1 MKFLQPLGLLGLLGI
16 PIIILIYIVKSKYV
30 QKPVSSTFI
39 WKRSLRY
46 VKRKIPLNF
55 IVSLLLIL
63 QILTVAAASLAIAR
77 PTIVPL
83 SSNETIIII
92 DSSASMLT
100 SDGEKTRFDLAK
112 EKAIE
117 MADKAGDNSKI
128 SIISAGVEAKE
139 LIDRSAD
146 KIEVTYAI
154 EELECELGEADID
167 GALELAS
174 NIQAVNSDSKIYF
187 YTDKDY
193 DTVERLEVVNFA
205 RYEDWNSAILSV
217 TDENVAGAYEFKVT
231 LASYGRD
238 TETVVSLYV
247 DGVLCNSKKITI
259 NNVTED
265 ETAVLDPN
273 GESKSME
280 PTEVLFTSNRRDE
293 VANEVF
299 INRITS
305 YKEAKVT
312 ISSQDGITYDN
323 EYYLY
328 SKETS
333 NPRVLFI
340 SKWVEMTDQ
349 GVADLSKSTFL
360 LASLRNLGLRIET
373 KDIHKSVSEVES
385 YEGYDLYVFD
395 GVMPESLPT
404 DGAVWFIDPPED
416 PVGTELKIGDSETV
430 TEDTR
435 DKFKLTTGYNSGTD
449 VYKAISKNMSS
460 GRVSLRSYRPILL
473 SEGYESIFECNGETV
488 ITAGAE
494 LSTRTVII
502 SFDLHDTNLP
512 VYIDFPLLINNM
524 IKYSLKESLE
534 KRSFT
539 VGETVN
545 FYAPAG
551 SKTLSFKKDGT
562 VLNVMSARDTSY
574 TLDSLGNYEIEVEY
588 ANGDKKSY
596 MMPTHIAEDESNTKS
611 IGDTVVARDIPSAS
625 APQKEPIE
633 AWPYLIALLLILLV
647 IEWGVY
653 YRDEF

>member
-1 MKFLQPLGLLGLLGI
+1 MKFLQPLGLLGLLAI
-16 PIIILIYIVKSKYV
+16 PIIILIYVVKSKYV

-63 QILTVAAASLAIAR
+63 QILTVTVASLAISR
-77 PTIVPL
+77 PTIVPF

-100 SDGEKTRFDLAK
+100 TDGEKTRFDLAK

-117 MADKAGDNSKI
+117 MADKAGDNSRI

-139 LIDRSAD
+139 LIHRSAD
-146 KIEVTYAI
+146 KIDITYVI
-154 EELECELGEADID
+154 DELECGLGETDID
-167 GALELAS
+167 GALKIAS
-174 NIQAVNSDSKIYF
+174 TIQAENTDSKIYF

-205 RYEDWNSAILSV
+205 RYEDWNTAILSF
-217 TDENVAGAYEFKVT
+217 TDANVAGAYEFKAT

-238 TETVVSLYV
+238 TETVISLYI
-247 DGVLCNSKKITI
+247 DGKLCNSKKVTV
-259 NNVTED
+259 NNVVED
-265 ETAVLDPN
+265 ENAVFDPN
-273 GESKSME
+273 GENKSME
-280 PTEVLFTSNRRDE
+280 PTEVLFTSNKT
-293 VANEVF
+293 NEVGNEVY

-305 YKEAKVT
+305 YSDAKIT
-312 ISSQDGITYDN
+312 ISSEDGMAYDN

-328 SKETS
+328 SKESS
-333 NPRVLFI
+333 NPRVMFV

-373 KDIHKSVSEVES
+373 KDIHKSVSEVEA

-395 GVMPESLPT
+395 GVMPESLPI
-404 DGAVWFIDPPED
+404 DGAVWFIDPPD
-416 PVGTELKIGDSETV
+416 SPVGTQLQIGSTQTISD
-430 TEDTR
+430 DTLE
-435 DKFKLTTGYNSGTD
+435 KFKLTLGYNSGSE
-449 VYKAISKNMSS
+449 VYKAISKNMGS
-460 GRVSLRSYRPILL
+460 GRASLRNYRPIFLAD
-473 SEGYESIFECNGETV
+473 GYESIFECNGETV

-494 LSTRTVII
+494 SSTRTVVI
-502 SFDLHDTNLP
+502 SFDFHDTNLP

-534 KRSFT
+534 KRSFV
-539 VGETVN
+539 VGETVD
-545 FYAPAG
+545 FFAPAG
-551 SKTLSFKKDGT
+551 SKTLTFKKDGT

-574 TLDSLGNYEIEVEY
+574 VLDSLGSYEIEVEY
-588 ANGDKKSY
+588 TNGNKKSY
-596 MMPTHIAEDESNTKS
+596 MMPTHLAEDESNSKS

-625 APQKEPIE
+625 APKTEPIE

>member
-1 MKFLQPLGLLGLLGI
+1 MKFLQPLGLLGLLAI

-63 QILTVAAASLAIAR
+63 QILTVTVSSLAIAR
-77 PTIVPL
+77 PTIVPF

-100 SDGEKTRFDLAK
+100 TDGEKTRFELAK
-112 EKAIE
+112 EKAVE
-117 MADKAGDNSKI
+117 MADKAGDNSRI
-128 SIISAGVEAKE
+128 SVISAGVEAKE
-139 LIDRSAD
+139 LIHRSAD
-146 KIEVTYAI
+146 KVDIIYAI
-154 EELECELGEADID
+154 EELECGLGETDID
-167 GALELAS
+167 GALKLAS
-174 NIQAVNSDSKIYF
+174 TVQSENSDSKIYF
-187 YTDKDY
+187 FTDKDY
-193 DTVERLEVVNFA
+193 STVERLEVVNFA
-205 RYEDWNSAILSV
+205 RYEDWNAAILSV
-217 TDENVAGAYEFKVT
+217 TDASVAGAYEFKVT
-231 LASYGRD
+231 LASYARD
-238 TETVVSLYV
+238 TDTVVNLYV

-259 NNVTED
+259 NNVLED
-265 ETAVLDPN
+265 ENAVYDPN

-280 PTEVLFTSNRRDE
+280 PTEVLFTSNRSE
-293 VANEVF
+293 EGTNEAF

-305 YKEAKVT
+305 YNEAKVT
-312 ISSQDGITYDN
+312 ISSQDGISYDN

-328 SKETS
+328 SKEAS
-333 NPRVLFI
+333 DPRVLFI
-340 SKWVEMTDQ
+340 SKWVEMTDD
-349 GVADLSKSTFL
+349 GIADISKSTFL

-373 KDIHKSVSEVES
+373 KDIHNSVSEVEA

-404 DGAVWFIDPPED
+404 DGAVWFIDPPSD
-416 PVGTELKIGDSETV
+416 PVGTSLSIGDAKTV
-430 TEDTR
+430 TEDTL
-435 DKFKLTTGYNSGTD
+435 DKFKLTAGYNSGSD
-449 VYKAISKNMSS
+449 VYKAISKNVGS
-460 GRVSLRSYRPILL
+460 GRASLRTYRPITL
-473 SEGYESIFECNGETV
+473 SSGYESIFECNGETV

-494 LSTRTVII
+494 MSTRTVII
-502 SFDLHDTNLP
+502 SFDFHDTNLP

-534 KRSFT
+534 KRAYT
-539 VGETVN
+539 VGETIN
-545 FYAPAG
+545 FFAPAG
-551 SKTLSFKKDGT
+551 SKMLTFKKDGT

-574 TLDSLGNYEIEVEY
+574 KLDSLGNYEIEVEY

-611 IGDTVVARDIPSAS
+611 VGDTVIARDIPSAA
-625 APQKEPIE
+625 APKTEPIE